1 MNQWK
6 EILEY
11 CLNKNLAKIILSNP
25 RQKDGIRKVE
35 IRPVLLKGNLLFQAS
50 AYTQKQVQHYNLTE
64 KEVYEKT
71 AGWMENMKQLEA
83 LHPDGRVHVLISKKG
98 KMTVKRSAAG
108 CTAPAAELSHNR
120 KKKYILDPSVKV
132 PFLVD
137 LGVQSQEGKIIQSRY
152 DKFRQINRFLEFIE
166 DIVTELPRDR
176 EIVLIDFG
184 CGKSYLTFAMYY
196 YLHELKNY
204 DVRIIGLD
212 LKEEVILH
220 CQALAEK
227 YGYEKLTFLTGDIAD
242 YEGVSQVDMVVTLHA
257 CDTATDYALDKAV
270 RWGA

>member
-83 LHPDGRVHVLISKKG
+83 LHPDGRVHVKSLG
-98 KMTVKRSAAG
+98 K
-108 CTAPAAELSHNR
+108 
-120 KKKYILDPSVKV
+120 
-132 PFLVD
+132 
-137 LGVQSQEGKIIQSRY
+137 
-152 DKFRQINRFLEFIE
+152 RQDRFLLFC
-166 DIVTELPRDR
+166 VRNLMPRSTVPSR
-176 EIVLIDFG
+176 
-184 CGKSYLTFAMYY
+184 
-196 YLHELKNY
+196 
-204 DVRIIGLD
+204 
-212 LKEEVILH
+212 VI
-220 CQALAEK
+220 
-227 YGYEKLTFLTGDIAD
+227 
-242 YEGVSQVDMVVTLHA
+242 
-257 CDTATDYALDKAV
+257 
-270 RWGA
+270 